1 VIGQALQPPTIWEW
15 IAGHGG
21 IILSHLGQ
29 HVELTVI
36 AVAVGFAISLALS
49 ILAYRHGRLYPPI
62 TWVTGFM
69 YTIPSVAMFVL
80 LIPITGLTNASVEVG
95 LVSYTLLILIR
106 NIVVGLRGVSEDVK
120 EAATG
125 MGYTRRQLLWRV
137 ELPMALPAIVA
148 GLRVATVSTIG
159 LVTVGFVIGKGGLG
173 ELIIEGLNRFYTPE
187 VIVGAV
193 LSIALALVAD
203 ALLLLLERGL
213 TPWARTGRRVRPFL
227 RTEIA
232 VEAGG

>member
-1 VIGQALQPPTIWEW
+1 MIAQALQPPSIWEW
-15 IAGHGG
+15 TADHAGR
-21 IILSHLGQ
+21 ILSLTGQ

-36 AVAVGFAISLALS
+36 AVAVGFAISLPLS
-49 ILAYRHGRLYPPI
+49 ILSYRHLRLYPPV
-62 TWVTGFM
+62 TWATGLL
-69 YTIPSVAMFVL
+69 YTIPSIALFILM
-80 LIPITGLTNASVEVG
+80 IPITGLTIWTVEIG

-148 GLRVATVSTIG
+148 GVRVATVSTVG
-159 LVTVGFVIGKGGLG
+159 LVTIGFVIGKGGLG
-173 ELIIEGLNRFYTPE
+173 ELIIDGLNRFYTPE

-203 ALLLLLERGL
+203 GLLLLLERGL

-227 RTEIA
+227 RSEVA
-232 VEAGG
+232 VEPAS